1 MILSTPPTFT
11 IGWRK
16 GGQAVHTSRQ
26 TRQNFIS
33 LSSPSEKVVLMKRRQ
48 QGVCWMPRGVAM
60 QWHFA
65 QSDWH
70 EQKANNGAQNSY
82 QYTRVSGALSVSHL
96 EIDTTDTCDHNS
108 HQYTR
113 VSGSLSMFHLETF
126 FFPVM
131 IFFST
136 LLCSLNSLIP
146 KIVLSCRLYI
156 YLCVFW
162 THLRKTS
169 FRFTLPIIY
178 LRFIKVSCW
187 VHSNST

>member
-1 MILSTPPTFT
+1 
-11 IGWRK
+11 
-16 GGQAVHTSRQ
+16 
-26 TRQNFIS
+26 
-33 LSSPSEKVVLMKRRQ
+33 
-48 QGVCWMPRGVAM
+48 M

-136 LLCSLNSLIP
+136 LLCLLNSLIP

-156 YLCVFW
+156 FVCFEDICV
-162 THLRKTS
+162 K
-169 FRFTLPIIY
+169 
-178 LRFIKVSCW
+178 LRFDLLYYLFISGLLTSPVEYTAIVLKEHANKSEI
-187 VHSNST
+187 NKQ